1 MSIFIFTFFLLF
13 LADSVKNHR
22 NCPTARGHTPCVF
35 RKIPV
40 K

>member
-13 LADSVKNHR
+13 RADSVKNNR
-22 NCPTARGHTPCVF
+22 NCPTARCHTPCVF
-35 RKIPV
+35 WKIPV